1 MSIPISRRA
10 IVGGLAC
17 APAVGCAGFRDR
29 HRPVVQVNLADR
41 PLTSLPPPP
50 AGAPDDGT
58 SLKTSFDTVQRMMVP
73 VFINKSGPYN
83 FVVDTGANHSVMAIE
98 RAGELRLPS
107 AGRAEI
113 HGIAG
118 VDPADT
124 VMVSTLS
131 VGSVSSRR
139 IRMPLLPR
147 ADLGAEGLLGVNVLT
162 NRSVKLDFL
171 NNSFSIAP
179 SGRGGS
185 VEVGGAASRLSRQ
198 GEPGVFVVPARQ
210 RFGQLTIVDAEFEG
224 VRVTAFLDS
233 GAETT
238 VANLAC
244 RDVIFA
250 REPWLASQFLPVEV
264 ISATGQSVS
273 GQLSR
278 IPPLRLGGLKIGNLL
293 CVFADLHTFRIWDLQ
308 DRPAILVGVDV
319 MRHFEA
325 VELDFGR
332 SEVTFRYPVRQ
343 LLR

>member
-10 IVGGLAC
+10 LVAGLAC
-17 APAVGCAGFRDR
+17 APGAGCASFRE
-29 HRPVVQVNLADR
+29 HHPPVVQVNLADR
-41 PLTSLPPPP
+41 PLASLPPPP
-50 AGAPDDGT
+50 AETPDDGT
-58 SLKTSFDTVQRMMVP
+58 SLKTSFDTVQRMTVP
-73 VFINKSGPYN
+73 VFINRSGPFN

-98 RAGELRLPS
+98 RASALDLPS
-107 AGRAEI
+107 AGRADI

-131 VGSVSSRR
+131 VGQVSSRR

-147 ADLGAEGLLGVNVLT
+147 QDLGAEGLLGVNVLA
-162 NRSVKLDFL
+162 NRRVKLNFSD
-171 NNSFSIAP
+171 NSFSISA
-179 SGRGGS
+179 SGRNSERGLGGGFS
-185 VEVGGAASRLSRQ
+185 HGA
-198 GEPGVFVVPARQ
+198 EPGVFVVPARQ

-244 RDVIFA
+244 RDAILA
-250 REPWLASQFLPVEV
+250 REPWRASQFVPVQV
-264 ISATGQSVS
+264 VSATGQAVT

-332 SEVTFRYPVRQ
+332 SEVTFRFPVTR
-343 LLR
+343 LR

>member
-10 IVGGLAC
+10 IVAGLAC
-17 APAVGCAGFRDR
+17 APAAGCASFRER

-41 PLTSLPPPP
+41 PLDSLPPPP
-50 AGAPDDGT
+50 AQTSDDGT
-58 SLKTSFDTVQRMMVP
+58 SLKTSFDTVQRMTVP
-73 VFINKSGPYN
+73 VFINRSGPYN

-98 RAGELRLPS
+98 RASELNLPS
-107 AGRAEI
+107 AGRADI

-124 VMVSTLS
+124 VMVSSLS
-131 VGSVSSRR
+131 VGQVNSRR

-162 NRSVKLDFL
+162 NRRVKLNFAD
-171 NNSFSIAP
+171 NSFSISP
-179 SGRGGS
+179 SSPGS
-185 VEVGGAASRLSRQ
+185 AEWGSLGSRLSRQ

-244 RDVIFA
+244 RDAILA
-250 REPWLASQFLPVEV
+250 REPWRASQFLPVEI
-264 ISATGQSVS
+264 ISATGQSVT

-319 MRHFEA
+319 MRQFEA

-332 SEVTFRYPVRQ
+332 SEVTFRYPVQR
-343 LLR
+343 LR

>member
-1 MSIPISRRA
+1 MA
-10 IVGGLAC
+10 GLAC
-17 APAVGCAGFRDR
+17 APAAGCASFRER
-29 HRPVVQVNLADR
+29 YRPVVQVNLADR
-41 PLTSLPPPP
+41 PIESLPPPP
-50 AGAPDDGT
+50 APTPDDGA
-58 SLKTSFDTVQRMMVP
+58 SLKTSFDTVRRMTVP
-73 VFINKSGPYN
+73 VFINKAGPFN

-98 RAGELRLPS
+98 RASELELPS
-107 AGRAEI
+107 AGRAAV

-124 VMVSTLS
+124 VMVGTLS
-131 VGSVSSRR
+131 VGRVSSRR

-147 ADLGAEGLLGVNVLT
+147 QDLGAEGLLGVNVLA
-162 NRSVKLDFL
+162 NRRVTLDFL

-179 SGRGGS
+179 SGRGGGS
-185 VEVGGAASRLSRQ
+185 VELSSDASRLSHHA
-198 GEPGVFVVPARQ
+198 EPGVFVVPARQ

-244 RDVIFA
+244 RDAILA
-250 REPWLASQFLPVEV
+250 REPWRASQFLPVEIV
-264 ISATGQSVS
+264 SATGQSVA

-278 IPPLRLGGLKIGNLL
+278 IPPLRLGGLKIANLL

-332 SEVTFRYPVRQ
+332 SEVTFRYPVQ
-343 LLR
+343 ELLG